1 MTGLVGADDG
11 AGAGDVRGGGRLAAR
26 RPGVAGGGVIVI
38 SAAGDGSQSYTK
50 RCVGGVHD
58 GETLLPHTGRTR
70 QAHTSP
76 KTEYGAKSW
85 ETRMTPV
92 DNALVEVDMNQ
103 ETSRSSDLPQ
113 PLRAVAAG
121 LRHLPGAEQVG
132 KVATDALDRIGAV
145 SPRGRRMAV
154 YAGAGVLGVAG
165 LVEWPV
171 AVTGAAV
178 AWLTQPRP
186 ERRDDGASP
195 NGGTQTGGTGDH
207 RSAQAAH
214 AGRDDEDTSAHGPGG
229 RLTSSHYRHDRPEHH
244 VHEQPAKV
252 GDTAT
257 ASALKQVAEATAH
270 HGEEQPG
277 GHAHDSRP
285 TG

>member
-1 MTGLVGADDG
+1 M
-11 AGAGDVRGGGRLAAR
+11 
-26 RPGVAGGGVIVI
+26 
-38 SAAGDGSQSYTK
+38 
-50 RCVGGVHD
+50 
-58 GETLLPHTGRTR
+58 
-70 QAHTSP
+70 
-76 KTEYGAKSW
+76 KSL
-85 ETRMTPV
+85 

-103 ETSRSSDLPQ
+103 ETPRSSDLPQ
-113 PLRAVAAG
+113 PLRAVASG

-154 YAGAGVLGVAG
+154 YTGAGVLGVAG
-165 LVEWPV
+165 IVEWPV

-186 ERRDDGASP
+186 GQSDDAST
-195 NGGTQTGGTGDH
+195 NGTTRTDKAGEH
-207 RSAQAAH
+207 RSTQD
-214 AGRDDEDTSAHGPGG
+214 GPEERDTSSYGPGG
-229 RLTSSHYRHDRPEHH
+229 RLAASHYRHERQEQH

-257 ASALKQVAEATAH
+257 ASALKQVAEATH
-270 HGEEQPG
+270 HPHGEEPDQAPRPG
-277 GHAHDSRP
+277 HDSRP